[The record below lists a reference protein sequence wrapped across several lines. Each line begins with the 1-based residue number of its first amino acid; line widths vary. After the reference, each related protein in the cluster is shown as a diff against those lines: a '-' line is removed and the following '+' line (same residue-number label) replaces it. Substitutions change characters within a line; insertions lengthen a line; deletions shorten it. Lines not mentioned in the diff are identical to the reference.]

1 MKRLFVLLFVILA
14 GALGSPINA
23 LARAGV
29 AAAKPF
35 PVTVVDDQGNRIHLA
50 HRPNRII
57 TLYAA
62 YTEIVFA
69 LGLEKRVVGDGSQY
83 AEGATGITNAAGKP
97 RDFRYP
103 SEWPSKLGRD
113 YPVRSLQLPHVEGG
127 FSQTP
132 FNLETITSLHPDL
145 ILAPYYQSQISTFQK
160 MKELGFPVVFLNPS
174 NVQGIEHDI
183 TLVGRLTG
191 ATSQATTVVDAM
203 KQQLSAVKSRLAKVH
218 TSPRVFYELDATNP
232 TQPIT
237 AGPKTV
243 IDQAIGLA
251 HGKNIADTVTTC
263 SGTEC
268 YPAFNLEALVVANPQ
283 IIVLSDAAYG
293 TKPEDVKSRPG
304 WDTISAVKSNKIYA
318 FNPDLLSKFGPRVV
332 VGIRDLARVIHPEA
346 FRVRGSVGY

>member
-1 MKRLFVLLFVILA
+1 MKRLFVFLLAV
-14 GALGSPINA
+14 P
-23 LARAGV
+23 AGV
-29 AAAKPF
+29 IMPSLHTQRDVRAATAKPF
-35 PVTVVDDQGNRIHLA
+35 SVTVVDDRGNRIHLT
-50 HRPNRII
+50 HRPTRII

-62 YTEIVFA
+62 YTEMVFA
-69 LGLEKRVVGDGSQY
+69 LGLEKRMVGDGSQY

-132 FNLETITSLHPDL
+132 FNLETITNLHPDL
-145 ILAPYYQSQISTFQK
+145 ILAPYYQSQISDFQK

-174 NVQGIEHDI
+174 NVQGIMHDM
-183 TLVGRLTG
+183 TLVGKLTG
-191 ATSQATTVVDAM
+191 ATSQAATVVKTM
-203 KQQLSAVKSRLAKVH
+203 KQELSAVKTRLAKVR
-218 TSPRVFYELDATNP
+218 SRPRVFYELDATNP

-243 IDQAIGLA
+243 IDQAITVA
-251 HGKNIADTVTTC
+251 HGKNIADSVTTC
-263 SGTEC
+263 SGTQC
-268 YPAFNLEALVVANPQ
+268 YPTFNLEALVAANPQ

-293 TKPEDVKSRPG
+293 TKPADVKTRPG
-304 WDTISAVKSNKIYA
+304 WDTIAAVKSNKIYA

-332 VGIRDLARVIHPEA
+332 IGIRDLAKVIHPES
-346 FRVRGSVGY
+346 F

>member
-1 MKRLFVLLFVILA
+1 
-14 GALGSPINA
+14 
-23 LARAGV
+23 
-29 AAAKPF
+29 
-35 PVTVVDDQGNRIHLA
+35 VTVVDDQGNRIHLA

-160 MKELGFPVVFLNPS
+160 MKELGFTVVFLNPS
-174 NVQGIEHDI
+174 NVQGIMHDI
-183 TLVGRLTG
+183 ALVGKLTG
-191 ATSQATTVVDAM
+191 ATSQATTVVNAM
-203 KQQLSAVKSRLAKVH
+203 KQQLSTVKSRLAKVH
-218 TSPRVFYELDATNP
+218 SRPRVFYELDATNP

-243 IDQAIGLA
+243 IDQAIGVA
-251 HGKNIADTVTTC
+251 DGKNIADTVTTC
-263 SGTEC
+263 SGTQC

-332 VGIRDLARVIHPEA
+332 VGILDLARVIHPEA
-346 FRVRGSVGY
+346 AGY